1 VDTEGYAQ
9 YYDVHW
15 ALSQQ
20 SPEPGAT
27 ASEHPSP
34 SEDAITTVDRLEL
47 EQPGDPERAD
57 RVGAPGPTPY
67 RTAPQAAE
75 TTGG

>member
-1 VDTEGYAQ
+1 VDIEGYAQ
-9 YYDVHW
+9 YYDVRW

-34 SEDAITTVDRLEL
+34 SEDAMATVERL
-47 EQPGDPERAD
+47 EQPGDQERAD

-67 RTAPQAAE
+67 RNAAQAAE
-75 TTGG
+75 TSGG